1 MLLDPLILSMY
12 TRPSN
17 FESSWQ
23 VTVPAPSYGFCVQ
36 VVTRT
41 WQTADK
47 MKIQRGVL
55 SEDKDGGNDNYRIKR
70 YVSKYTINPALMHGV
85 AHVIG
90 SIEVSKPKKV
100 WVCIL
105 SILMQPVVG
114 IRQEYQ
120 QPSAH
125 AWSCPRDRFGRGKRT
140 RKSLNFLCLVS

>member
-1 MLLDPLILSMY
+1 MKATFAVCTRNNARKAKPAPTLSKAA
-12 TRPSN
+12 
-17 FESSWQ
+17 FI
-23 VTVPAPSYGFCVQ
+23 VLAPSYGLCVQ

-90 SIEVSKPKKV
+90 SVEVSKP
-100 WVCIL
+100 
-105 SILMQPVVG
+105 
-114 IRQEYQ
+114 
-120 QPSAH
+120 
-125 AWSCPRDRFGRGKRT
+125 
-140 RKSLNFLCLVS
+140 